1 MEKLTTDFREAL
13 AEVCLEAP
21 SPIPG
26 GSQQIDFVEVL
37 GSANVDH
44 GSAPVSLAS
53 TLGRLL
59 SAIHV
64 TYSYQVNGSL
74 YQSQKSGCSV
84 TLQVIVLPKWVSQSI
99 TCTERNFE
107 DAIKRAAYEVC
118 AFILPLTKLV
128 EKPPWAAW
136 HSVAIPYGLFS
147 DVQEAQKYKL
157 SRRYDE
163 ALGKYFDA
171 VKQDPHNPFIRLE
184 VGFIQEQLGMYLDA
198 LMTYERVIKLG
209 LNKDLERLAWIKG
222 IPTYFRKKGTHKSW
236 WRAALLTARYRQTI
250 LLGMGERLTKD
261 WCSVGQA
268 ERSKRA
274 GELQRLRGQVHKI
287 LMPHKSDFQAYLWDH
302 DGDGG
307 GAEILRTEDVKISN
321 REDKYLLQEL
331 FQFVGQINAQK
342 LCSAYRFRKVPGGAV
357 SRVALHLALVWAPA
371 RRSWTRRIRRE
382 MGDGELAEL
391 KYPRAYGQSCF
402 AKMKKSSSQ
411 VLLKVMHREWK
422 WPLSARH
429 IHREIRIAW
438 LRSVPLRRSPWHD
451 FYYSAC
457 IFAIGLL
464 PLERDMPDRSKE
476 GDHLRN
482 LTEEAIKYL
491 DMACQHADSSSIAS
505 MRSWIVAEDPDLVG
519 LRTRPEFLDWEDE
532 HFPVKNP
539 MRICPIEAHD
549 LEMIRY
555 QHDLVKKVA
564 TLMVGIWEGRKEDL
578 SSSPHAD
585 AVFERWSKEEHA
597 IWGMARDFLADR
609 HHWQTRF
616 DFIKTVQDFARD
628 NSREFKHACPNYG
641 EDPVMLLAKAHHRY
655 QGSGNLR
662 AEFLHIVS
670 TAHESRIRRMDDL
683 ANLLSDDGQLKSW
696 IGFPSR
702 RPSDAEYMSRLCFER
717 AHRWKELAQRFSEN
731 PTKDSVEPAGDVSS
745 LFRRA
750 EKIRKLRKKK

>member
-1 MEKLTTDFREAL
+1 MEKLTANFREAL

-37 GSANVDH
+37 GRANLDN

-59 SAIHV
+59 SATHV

-74 YQSQKSGCSV
+74 YQSQESGCSV
-84 TLQVIVLPKWVSQSI
+84 TVQVIVLPKWVSQSI

-222 IPTYFRKKGTHKSW
+222 IPTYFRKKGPHKSW
-236 WRAALLTARYRQTI
+236 WRAALLTARYRQAI
-250 LLGMGERLTKD
+250 LLGMGEPLTRD
-261 WCSVGQA
+261 WCSGDQS
-268 ERSKRA
+268 EHSKRA
-274 GELQRLRGQVHKI
+274 DELQRLRSQVHKI

-307 GAEILRTEDVKISN
+307 GAEILRAEGVRISN
-321 REDKYLLQEL
+321 KWDEYLLQEL
-331 FQFVGQINAQK
+331 FQFVGQMNAQK
-342 LCSAYRFRKVPGGAV
+342 LCHAYRFRKVPGGAV
-357 SRVALHLALVWAPA
+357 SRVALRLALVWAPA
-371 RRSWTRRIRRE
+371 RRSWTRQIRRD

-402 AKMKKSSSQ
+402 DKMKKSSSQ
-411 VLLKVMHREWK
+411 VLLKTMHREWK

-438 LRSVPLRRSPWHD
+438 LRGVPLRRSSWHD

-464 PLERDMPDRSKE
+464 PLDMPDRSKE
-476 GDHLRN
+476 GGHLA
-482 LTEEAIKYL
+482 LTERAIKYL

-519 LRTRPEFLDWEDE
+519 LRTRPEFTDWENE

-539 MRICPIEAHD
+539 MRIFPKIETHD
-549 LEMIRY
+549 LEMIKY

-564 TLMVGIWEGRKEDL
+564 TLMTSIWEGREKDL
-578 SSSPHAD
+578 GSSLHTD
-585 AVFERWSKEEHA
+585 AVFERWSKEERA
-597 IWGMARDFLADR
+597 IWEMARNFLADR

-616 DFIKTVQDFARD
+616 DFIKTVQNFARD
-628 NSREFKHACPNYG
+628 NSCEFEHSCPNYG
-641 EDPVMLLAKAHHRY
+641 EDGEEPVLLPAEAHHSY
-655 QGSGNLR
+655 QQ
-662 AEFLHIVS
+662 EV
-670 TAHESRIRRMDDL
+670 HESRKRRMDDL
-683 ANLLSDDGQLKSW
+683 ANLLSDDGQLKLW

-702 RPSDAEYMSRLCFER
+702 RPSDTEHISRLCFER
-717 AHRWKELAQRFSEN
+717 AHRWKELAQEFSEN
-731 PTKDSVEPAGDVSS
+731 PTKDSVKGLRRTGWGRVFPSKS
-745 LFRRA
+745 L
-750 EKIRKLRKKK
+750 